1 MNNLLKWRNL
11 DSIELRVLLHELIG
25 GTGQSDDLGRAK
37 PRNFYLPLAGPSCR
51 VVLTFDGKKV
61 IDIKPGEASDAAQ
74 WQQINNEIEHS
85 ILAGHTKVGR
95 EYSFSG
101 RRVKGSWRGE
111 HSGVQIL
118 PPPADAPSAPLEQA
132 DHPFILEF
140 PLMVSSVDALTNYRR
155 SRKHRDLTL
164 LLNVLLVG
172 GAKSMGFRYPSF
184 WAYEATDLSQ
194 KSKWVT
200 QRFSAPL
207 GACLIDQLS
216 LPAAHQ
222 LEELAPEEYDAM
234 LGNDG
239 EGLRVPS
246 DLDQSIYSYEALL
259 APNRERFDRAAF
271 WFGTASGMRDVSV
284 SASFAAFVSAI
295 ESLTAR
301 GTRHKFECPVCG
313 GPGTHEVP
321 GPTKLFRNFLA
332 TYAPD
337 ASLAKDRDRMYKL
350 RSDILHGSDVLEIDQ
365 IVPIQGWTPTG
376 FKEDE
381 LYNGM
386 WRVTRTALRNWLKSP
401 PSPSEE

>member
-1 MNNLLKWRNL
+1 MNNLLKWPNL
-11 DSIELRVLLHELIG
+11 DSVELRILLHEFIG
-25 GTGQSDDLGRAK
+25 GTGQSDDLSRAK

-51 VVLTFDGKKV
+51 VALKFKGEKV
-61 IDIKPGEASDAAQ
+61 IRIEPGKAFDAAQ
-74 WQQINNEIEHS
+74 WQQISNEIEQS
-85 ILAGHTKVGR
+85 ITGGTKVGR
-95 EYSFSG
+95 DYSFSG

-118 PPPADAPSAPLEQA
+118 PPPADAPSAPLDQA

-164 LLNVLLVG
+164 LLNVLLIG
-172 GAKSMGFRYPSF
+172 GAKSMEFRHPSS
-184 WAYEATDLSQ
+184 WAHEATDLSQ

-200 QRFSAPL
+200 QGFSAPL
-207 GACLIDQLS
+207 GALLTDQLS
-216 LPAAHQ
+216 VPAAPK

-234 LGNDG
+234 LGND

-246 DLDQSIYSYEALL
+246 NLDQSICSYEALSP
-259 APNRERFDRAAF
+259 ANREHFDRAAF
-271 WFGTASGMRDVSV
+271 WFGTASGMRHVSV

-301 GTRHKFECPVCG
+301 STHHNFKCPVCG
-313 GPGTHEVP
+313 RPGTHVVH
-321 GPTKLFRNFLA
+321 GRTKLFKNFLA

-337 ASLAKDRDRMYKL
+337 ASLAKDRDRMYTL
-350 RSDILHGSDVLEIDQ
+350 RSDILHGSDLLEIDQ

>member
-25 GTGQSDDLGRAK
+25 GTGQSDDLSRAK

-51 VVLTFDGKKV
+51 VALKFKGKKV
-61 IDIKPGEASDAAQ
+61 IRIEPGKAFDAAQ
-74 WQQINNEIEHS
+74 WQQISNEIEQS
-85 ILAGHTKVGR
+85 ITGGTKVGR
-95 EYSFSG
+95 DYSFSG

-118 PPPADAPSAPLEQA
+118 PPPADAPSAPLDQA

-164 LLNVLLVG
+164 LLNVLLIG
-172 GAKSMGFRYPSF
+172 GAKSMEFRHPSS
-184 WAYEATDLSQ
+184 WAHEATDLSQ

-200 QRFSAPL
+200 QGFSAPL
-207 GACLIDQLS
+207 GALLIDQLS
-216 LPAAHQ
+216 LPAARK

-239 EGLRVPS
+239 QGLRVPS
-246 DLDQSIYSYEALL
+246 DLDQSIWSYEALS
-259 APNRERFDRAAF
+259 APNREKFDRAAF

-295 ESLTAR
+295 ESLTTR

-313 GPGTHEVP
+313 RPGTHEVP

-332 TYAPD
+332 TYVPD
-337 ASLAKDRDRMYKL
+337 ASLAKDRKRMYDL
-350 RSDILHGSDVLEIDQ
+350 RSDILHGSDLLEIDQ
-365 IVPIQGWTPTG
+365 IVPINGWTPTG
-376 FKEDE
+376 FKEGE

-386 WRVTRTALRNWLKSP
+386 WRVTRTALRNWLKRP